1 MIQLLILFFA
11 VVFIIAIIMLYKKYI
26 RIKNVVDEEL
36 DKKYNKVKKAI
47 GSNNTQI
54 SQLKKNADELINTPS
69 NNTNTLEDKVNNNKK
84 QIAENRAVMVDKNFQ
99 EINKIFKYE
108 NGFVTGGNA
117 GQLKIGSDNI
127 QLNVPNPVQVRVCD
141 EQSCDDSDIFTKSN
155 VNDNLALVNDENV
168 VDADKPENNDGVP
181 SVDNDNI
188 VYSVNANGEKD
199 NNLEFNNDTNILTFY
214 EPDFITVIEMEP
226 AYHYREI
233 SIKVDDVPVDIT
245 ISNEV
250 DNTYYKNN
258 NTNVLINKKF
268 SESTLHSD
276 WFSNNYERPLRIK
289 LLNNDSNDLSNSTNK
304 IELNYASKETKDA
317 TEISVNYELMTNEL
331 GKVTEI
337 LKII

>member
-69 NNTNTLEDKVNNNKK
+69 NDTNTLEDKVNNNKK

-141 EQSCDDSDIFTKSN
+141 EQHCDDSDIFTKSN

-168 VDADKPENNDGVP
+168 GGGVDESKNDNI
-181 SVDNDNI
+181 DDNI

-199 NNLEFNNDTNILTFY
+199 NNLEFNNDTKELSANNVKIVMKRTDNWPEEYLKEADIKIQRTPTINKELLPKQTANLPMYVNEQGVSGVIATFSSHLLKF
-214 EPDFITVIEMEP
+214 EVQNG
-226 AYHYREI
+226 EI
-233 SIKVDDVPVDIT
+233 GIAFSNDDEIVYLIN
-245 ISNEV
+245 ISNGEV
-250 DNTYYKNN
+250 TSI
-258 NTNVLINKKF
+258 TSSIT
-268 SESTLHSD
+268 S
-276 WFSNNYERPLRIK
+276 
-289 LLNNDSNDLSNSTNK
+289 
-304 IELNYASKETKDA
+304 A
-317 TEISVNYELMTNEL
+317 
-331 GKVTEI
+331 
-337 LKII
+337 

>member
-69 NNTNTLEDKVNNNKK
+69 NDTNTLEDKVNNNKK

-168 VDADKPENNDGVP
+168 VDGVDESEN
-181 SVDNDNI
+181 DNDP
-188 VYSVNANGEKD
+188 VVVTSDDG
-199 NNLEFNNDTNILTFY
+199 NLEFDNDTKVLSSDKKISYILFVGDTDPWGF
-214 EPDFITVIEMEP
+214 EGGGAD
-226 AYHYREI
+226 
-233 SIKVDDVPVDIT
+233 IKIFARDLSGMLD
-245 ISNEV
+245 NETM
-250 DNTYYKNN
+250 DNEKIDN
-258 NTNVLINKKF
+258 KF
-268 SESTLHSD
+268 SYPEWDRPAPNTLVLGVHPREGVPGD
-276 WFSNNYERPLRIK
+276 FHTGK
-289 LLNNDSNDLSNSTNK
+289 LIRFRDDYLNGMNSQEKLKLGIFTTSYA
-304 IELNYASKETKDA
+304 EL
-317 TEISVNYELMTNEL
+317 
-331 GKVTEI
+331 TEI
-337 LKII
+337 LYNINISNGEVTSITSS